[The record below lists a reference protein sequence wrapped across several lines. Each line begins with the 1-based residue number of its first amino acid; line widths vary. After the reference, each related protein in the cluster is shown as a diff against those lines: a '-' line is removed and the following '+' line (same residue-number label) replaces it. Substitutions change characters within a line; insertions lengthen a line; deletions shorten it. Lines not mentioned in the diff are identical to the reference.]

1 MAYQKH
7 EILLNGHDFLFFN
20 FYLVVSRSIKK
31 RDANFTK
38 TELKRK
44 NIKHEEKE
52 KQEIKDKENLC
63 YIERRF
69 FKTIAFQGM
78 KKGGLHHANHL
89 IYCVIC

>member
-1 MAYQKH
+1 MFKATPIQITNKGK
-7 EILLNGHDFLFFN
+7 ID
-20 FYLVVSRSIKK
+20 
-31 RDANFTK
+31 

-69 FKTIAFQGM
+69 SKQSPFKA
-78 KKGGLHHANHL
+78 
-89 IYCVIC
+89 

>member
-1 MAYQKH
+1 M
-7 EILLNGHDFLFFN
+7 LLNGHDFLFFN
-20 FYLVVSRSIKK
+20 FYLVVLRSIKK

-52 KQEIKDKENLC
+52 KQEIKDKENLY

-69 FKTIAFQGM
+69 SKQPPFKA
-78 KKGGLHHANHL
+78 
-89 IYCVIC
+89 